1 MNCILNVHNIV
12 RNIMCLQNSS
22 YYWGF
27 AAFVAYF
34 NNHPL
39 YTPPGGDFT
48 SMLSSQCITVL
59 LLLAVLLRDTSMMH

>member
-1 MNCILNVHNIV
+1 
-12 RNIMCLQNSS
+12 MCLQNSS

-39 YTPPGGDFT
+39 YTPPGDAFFT
-48 SMLSSQCITVL
+48 VYHSVVVDRSWHVTTARCTGEPALPT
-59 LLLAVLLRDTSMMH
+59 AA